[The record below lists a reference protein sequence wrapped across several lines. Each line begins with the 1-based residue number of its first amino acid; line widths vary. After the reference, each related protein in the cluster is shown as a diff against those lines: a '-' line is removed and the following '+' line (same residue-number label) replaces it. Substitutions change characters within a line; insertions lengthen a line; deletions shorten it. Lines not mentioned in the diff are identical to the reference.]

1 MATRRAVGLDIGTT
15 SVRAAQVAVSRS
27 GLTLERIG
35 QVALPVGA
43 VRDGEVVDAQAVAGA
58 LRELW
63 RRSKFGTKRV
73 VVGVGNQKVVV
84 RQVDL
89 PAIPLVELRAALP
102 FQVAD
107 LIPMPIEQA
116 VLDFHP
122 LEEIIGDD
130 GHPRQRVLLVA
141 AVRDMISN
149 LTDAV
154 ALAGLTP
161 DAVDLTPFAVLRA
174 AGTPDGLGLTSTA
187 EALVEVGA
195 GVTNIVV
202 HQGGVPRFVR
212 ILLQGGTDIT
222 AAIADRLGLPTEQAE
237 QIKQTSALP
246 TGSAAAGVPPAS
258 RVLEAAA
265 ASWVEEVRGSLDYYA
280 VQPDAVRISRIVL
293 SGGCSMLAGLA
304 ERLSTA
310 TRMQVRPVDI
320 FSRIEVGRTG
330 LTDSQL
336 AYMAPMAC
344 VPVGLALGAAA

>member
-1 MATRRAVGLDIGTT
+1 M
-15 SVRAAQVAVSRS
+15 
-27 GLTLERIG
+27 
-35 QVALPVGA
+35 
-43 VRDGEVVDAQAVAGA
+43 
-58 LRELW
+58 
-63 RRSKFGTKRV
+63 
-73 VVGVGNQKVVV
+73 
-84 RQVDL
+84 
-89 PAIPLVELRAALP
+89 
-102 FQVAD
+102 
-107 LIPMPIEQA
+107 
-116 VLDFHP
+116 
-122 LEEIIGDD
+122 
-130 GHPRQRVLLVA
+130 
-141 AVRDMISN
+141 
-149 LTDAV
+149 
-154 ALAGLTP
+154 
-161 DAVDLTPFAVLRA
+161 LRA

-258 RVLEAAA
+258 LVLEAAA

-310 TRMQVRPVDI
+310 MCMQVRPVDI